1 MKLIIDISE
10 YNKEWIGNLHFIP
23 EELKFEIGN
32 AIMDGTPF
40 DSVIEDMP
48 KTQMIDKSNFDERQ
62 HKVDTDTAYECGRA
76 SVLSAIEDIKAE
88 IEKRADDYLSSGSYD
103 GDLYNGAYRDALY
116 WCFDLLDK
124 HISGK
129 ESQ

>member
-40 DSVIEDMP
+40 DSVIED
-48 KTQMIDKSNFDERQ
+48 
-62 HKVDTDTAYECGRA
+62 
-76 SVLSAIEDIKAE
+76 IKAE
-88 IEKRADDYLSSGSYD
+88 IDEQYD
-103 GDLYNGAYRDALY
+103 RVRPYNIDVAQGLEMAL
-116 WCFDLLDK
+116 DILDR
-124 HISGK
+124 IGK
-129 ESQ
+129 AESEDT